1 MTFQVQRTPLHFAAV
16 GGVRDIAELLLKNGA
31 DPNNKNEASVRMY
44 CVEWIHLYR
53 LDDHTFCMYN
63 IFLILLFGLC

>member
-44 CVEWIHLYR
+44 CVE
-53 LDDHTFCMYN
+53 
-63 IFLILLFGLC
+63 